1 VEKQK
6 NIMNGLD
13 KNSVV
18 AVIGAGTMGAGI
30 AQVAA
35 TAGHPV
41 LLFDAQEGAAKTGIS
56 KLDKGLQRLIEK
68 QNISAEIKNDI
79 LGRIQVVD
87 KLEDVSPAE
96 LVIEAI
102 VEDLGIKQ
110 AVFKSAQAFCGEKTI
125 FASNTSSI
133 SITGIGAAL
142 EKPESLVGMHFF
154 NPAQI
159 LKLVEV
165 VSGLATTNVV
175 AERVYQTARNW
186 GKKPVYAKSTPGF
199 IVNRVARPFYAEGL
213 RLLQEGAADVS
224 TLDAVMRESGGF
236 RMGPFELMDLIGLDV
251 NFAVTST
258 VFSSYFSD
266 PRFSPNL
273 IQQELVAAGRLGRKS
288 GQGFYDYQNG
298 KNEELVEVDPGEIE
312 KPEEITVFG
321 DLGVAEPLLELAKS
335 KNIKVSRQGGDGVIQ
350 LGDCTLALSN
360 GLFATVHAQ
369 QKNIKNLLF
378 FDLALDYAICQ
389 RIALCAAD
397 QTSESAVK
405 QASEFF
411 NALGKQVSVLDD
423 VPGMAVM
430 RTVCML
436 ANEAADTV
444 NQQVCRAE
452 DIDIAMQAGV
462 NYPCGPLQW
471 ADQLT
476 VALVLNV
483 LENLYSSYGEDRY
496 RVSPLIR
503 RLVAGGRAFHAPSK
517 P

>member
-1 VEKQK
+1 
-6 NIMNGLD
+6 MSGLD

-41 LLFDAQEGAAKTGIS
+41 LLFDAQDGAAKAGIS
-56 KLDKGLQRLIEK
+56 KLDKGLQGLLERRK
-68 QNISAEIKNDI
+68 ISAETKKDI
-79 LGRIQVVD
+79 LERIQVVD
-87 KLEDVSPAE
+87 KLEDISPAE

-110 AVFKSAQAFCGEKTI
+110 AVFKTVQAFCAEKTI
-125 FASNTSSI
+125 LASNTSSI
-133 SITGIGAAL
+133 SITEIGAAL
-142 EKPESLVGMHFF
+142 EKPENLVGMHFF

-165 VSGLATTNVV
+165 VSGLATTKSV
-175 AERVYQTARNW
+175 AERVYQTAGNW
-186 GKKPVYAKSTPGF
+186 GKKPVFAKSTPGF
-199 IVNRVARPFYAEGL
+199 IVNRVARPFYAESL

-224 TLDAVMRESGGF
+224 TLDAIMRESGGF

-251 NFAVTST
+251 NFAVTNT

-266 PRFSPNL
+266 PRFSPSL

-298 KNEELVEVDPGEIE
+298 ENAKPVEVVPDQLKIPA
-312 KPEEITVFG
+312 EITVFG
-321 DLGVAEPLLELAKS
+321 DLGVAEPLLELAKN
-335 KNIKVSRQGGDGVIQ
+335 KEIKVNRQAGEGVIQ
-350 LGDCTLALSN
+350 LGDCTLVLSN

-369 QKNIKNLLF
+369 REKIKNLVF
-378 FDLALDYAICQ
+378 FDLALDYASCQ
-389 RIALCAAD
+389 RIAICAAD
-397 QTSESAVK
+397 QTSDSAIK
-405 QASEFF
+405 QARDFF
-411 NALGKQVSVLDD
+411 SAIGKQVSMLDD
-423 VPGMAVM
+423 IPGMAVM

-444 NQQVCRAE
+444 NQQVCQAE

-476 VALVLNV
+476 V
-483 LENLYSSYGEDRY
+483 D
-496 RVSPLIR
+496 
-503 RLVAGGRAFHAPSK
+503 
-517 P
+517 